1 MKSRFEFFLRIFR
14 SSHPEVFLRKGVLN
28 RPATLLK
35 KILSHRCFSVN
46 FSTFLRT
53 LFLQNTSGRLLGHD
67 VGHDVFGSV
76 EVDCC
81 NAYKN
86 VTGYLLQVTSS
97 KSTMETSEQRMKS
110 VQTNF
115 KDTRTTSWTSF
126 WYLYF

>member
-1 MKSRFEFFLRIFR
+1 M
-14 SSHPEVFLRKGVLN
+14 
-28 RPATLLK
+28 
-35 KILSHRCFSVN
+35 N

-86 VTGYLLQVTSS
+86 VTGYLL
-97 KSTMETSEQRMKS
+97 RLL
-110 VQTNF
+110 VQNRQW
-115 KDTRTTSWTSF
+115 KHQNNA
-126 WYLYF
+126 

>member
-1 MKSRFEFFLRIFR
+1 M
-14 SSHPEVFLRKGVLN
+14 FLRKGVLN

-35 KILSHRCFSVN
+35 KKLWHKCFSVN

-76 EVDCC
+76 EIDCC